1 MITEEPENRDVPYFF
16 ENRDVPYFFAS
27 MSVELKVEGGVA
39 RIFLDRA
46 KRANAL
52 DSQMLALLL
61 QAIQKAGANGDTRA
75 VLLGGHGRAFCG
87 GADVDE
93 LSSLTEATAGAFVER
108 IHRVCQALR
117 ELPVPVVARLH
128 GAVIGAGL
136 EIGAACD
143 LRIAAEGTK
152 FSMPEV
158 RLGIPSVV
166 EAALLPRLIGSGRA
180 AWLVLTGEPIDARR
194 AYEWGL
200 VEEIGGDEA
209 VERVVKSIL
218 AGDRVALKLQK
229 ELLQLWDEA
238 PLAASV
244 TKSIELFGHSY
255 TDGMP
260 NRRMGKLRR

>member
-1 MITEEPENRDVPYFF
+1 MG
-16 ENRDVPYFFAS
+16 
-27 MSVELKVEGGVA
+27 VELKIEGGVA
-39 RIFLDRA
+39 RIFLNRND
-46 KRANAL
+46 KVNAL
-52 DSQMLALLL
+52 DSQLLALLL
-61 QAIQKAGANGDTRA
+61 QAIQKAGANGGTRA

-93 LSSLTEATAGAFVER
+93 LSRLTEATAGAFVEH
-108 IHRVCQALR
+108 IHRVCQAIR
-117 ELPVPVVARLH
+117 ELAVPVVARLH

-136 EIGAACD
+136 EIAAACD

-200 VEEIGGDEA
+200 VEEIGGDDA
-209 VERVVKSIL
+209 VERVVRNIL
-218 AGDRVALKLQK
+218 AGDPQALKLQK

-238 PLAASV
+238 PLATSV
-244 TKSIELFGHSY
+244 AKSIERFVQAYASKDRGQS
-255 TDGMP
+255 P
-260 NRRMGKLRR
+260 NS